1 MKNYLLPPSI
11 FLFLIFSQT
20 IFAQDA
26 VTLFNDGVQLKKDA
40 RTKEAL
46 EKFKMAIA
54 LKPDYTEAIYE
65 SGWCQNELK
74 DYEAAIVNLRKV
86 RPVWSDVPKVFF
98 ELGYAFEKTNW
109 TDSAIKSYRRCL
121 ELKPDYSSVY
131 KQLGYISYTNEDY
144 PTALEQ
150 FSKYELYVK
159 TDIKDYLY
167 WYRKGYTL
175 NTQNDFSG
183 AVTSL
188 KESLKYKTDYTNTY
202 LELGFASKKLKL
214 DEDAIANYKKAMELD
229 PKSYIPYNG
238 IGEVYRDNK
247 KDMVMAMSWYQKSL
261 DIKPGERKALFGM
274 GYCLNTQGKYNEAI
288 IHLKKAIEAE
298 ATYTAAYV
306 ELGYSHYMI
315 GKDSEAIDYCD
326 KAIALNPKNENAR
339 YYKGLVYVSQKNKV
353 MAQKAVDDLNALS
366 SKLAATLKT
375 KVDAL

>member
-11 FLFLIFSQT
+11 FLFIIFSQT

-26 VTLFNDGVQLKKDA
+26 VTLYNDGVNLKKENKI
-40 RTKEAL
+40 KEAL

-65 SGWCQNELK
+65 SGWCQNDLK
-74 DYEAAIVNLRKV
+74 EYEAAIVNLRKV
-86 RPVWSDVPKVFF
+86 RPVWPNVPKVFF

-109 TDSAIKSYRRCL
+109 IDSAIKAYDQCL
-121 ELKPDYSSVY
+121 ELKPDYSSAH
-131 KQLGYISYTNEDY
+131 KQLAYISYTKEDY
-144 PTALEQ
+144 PTALEH
-150 FSKYELYVK
+150 FSKYELFAK
-159 TDIKDYLY
+159 TEIKDYLY

-183 AVTSL
+183 AVIAL
-188 KESLKYKTDYTNTY
+188 KESLKYKTNYVNTY

-214 DEDAIANYKKAMELD
+214 DEEAISNYKQAMELD

-238 IGEVYRDNK
+238 IGEVYRDNQ

-261 DIKPGERKALFGM
+261 DIKPDERKAHFGM
-274 GYCLNTQGKYNEAI
+274 GYCLNTQGKYNDAI

-315 GKDSEAIDYCD
+315 DKYFEAIDYCD

-353 MAQKAVDDLNALS
+353 MAQKVVDDLNALS